1 RAGGAE
7 QRGAPAAWDAGGGAP
22 GAEAGVPVVL
32 QLYTQRE
39 PGTGAGARGTR
50 AVPGNP
56 AAARVR
62 GRERTRNHPV
72 MANGLKV
79 GVAGVGSLG
88 RHHARLLRDLPDAH
102 LVGIHDTDAE
112 RMRAVGEALGVATFD
127 ALEALLDR
135 VEALVVAV
143 PTAVHEPVARAA
155 VGRGVHVLIEKPI
168 APSLDAADR
177 ILEAAER
184 GGALVQIGHV
194 ERFNGALRACE
205 PYLEEPL
212 FVECHRLAPFA
223 PRGTDVAVV
232 LDLMIHDLDLVLSL
246 VRKPVRSLAA
256 AGVLVPTPSPD
267 VAYARPGFDGG
278 PVSHL
283 TARRGTDVAV
293 VLDLMIH
300 DLDLVLSLVRK
311 PVRSL
316 AAAGVPVLTP
326 SPDIANARLEFEG
339 GAVANLTASRVSM
352 ERMRKIRFFQRSGY
366 ISLDLAAGVGEF
378 LRLRPGVELV
388 PGRPLQAAGIEELV
402 ERIELRGDGEEP
414 LRCELASFVAAV
426 QGRGAVAV
434 TGTEA
439 RNALAVALDI
449 VGRIEDHVAHR
460 AAS

>member
-1 RAGGAE
+1 
-7 QRGAPAAWDAGGGAP
+7 
-22 GAEAGVPVVL
+22 
-32 QLYTQRE
+32 
-39 PGTGAGARGTR
+39 
-50 AVPGNP
+50 
-56 AAARVR
+56 
-62 GRERTRNHPV
+62 

-127 ALEALLDR
+127 ALEPLLDR

-223 PRGTDVAVV
+223 P
-232 LDLMIHDLDLVLSL
+232 
-246 VRKPVRSLAA
+246 
-256 AGVLVPTPSPD
+256 
-267 VAYARPGFDGG
+267 
-278 PVSHL
+278 
-283 TARRGTDVAV
+283 RGTDVAV